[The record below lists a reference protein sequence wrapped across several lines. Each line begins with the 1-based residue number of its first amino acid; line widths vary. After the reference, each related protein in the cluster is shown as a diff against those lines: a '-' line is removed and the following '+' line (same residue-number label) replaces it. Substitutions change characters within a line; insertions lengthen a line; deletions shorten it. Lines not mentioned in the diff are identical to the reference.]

1 MKTLITDRFI
11 SERIKVQPITNA
23 ELDIARDKIEK
34 EMKNVL
40 YIVWPESYDDV
51 YKIEKVVEKEC
62 EVQTRA
68 NNCMFILKID
78 DIKKLIANDMINLS
92 SKYYGDVLY
101 KINPKL
107 NEADLRKTI
116 SSSYGAIPV
125 RDFLDN
131 PENAH
136 RIYSSDELS

>member
-51 YKIEKVVEKEC
+51 YKIENFVGKEH

-78 DIKKLIANDMINLS
+78 DIKKLIANNMIRLLPIYHADM
-92 SKYYGDVLY
+92 LY
-101 KINPKL
+101 KINPIL
-107 NEADLRKTI
+107 NEADLIKII
-116 SSSYGAIPV
+116 SDSYDVIPV

-131 PENAH
+131 PKNAH
-136 RIYSSDELS
+136 WIYSSDELL